1 MSRIYNDSFV
11 FCSSA
16 DAPPDVTAIDFN
28 QVYPL
33 ASLHFCPNC
42 QTPKSPI
49 QYSYN
54 IESKFCS
61 NCLADHSVSSASFCS
76 KNCFDCPSC
85 GTILTITISD
95 HNGQGKS
102 FNFKCPYCT
111 FIYKTNVIEIPKSL
125 HTIIRLER
133 NDNPDKKHAL
143 FRQIQTRLAE
153 PNKSSKE
160 INQRQLENL
169 SLGKKETE
177 KIDDFDV
184 QESDKDISDIANLEN
199 ILSSTFPTIS
209 STTKLFPKTHRL
221 SSKVSKKCLAC
232 NTILQMPAL
241 IPNSP
246 TVYKFSSKFNAVDYL
261 PTLKIADAP
270 TNILKIDEQYNIV
283 LNIINPL
290 QTKMTV
296 SLASPAQLP
305 ANCVYP
311 ASNSKFTISIPLTKF
326 TIGNAVSKNIL
337 KGIPT
342 SILTS
347 NTAVSRS
354 EKSKRIGE
362 SALAVDQFDV
372 DKLVQ
377 KGANWYS
384 VPIALTIE
392 TGSCSDIEH
401 EIKIPLYIKINSDIP
416 DNLLSVSRRE
426 KLALGYWNIVTLGKY
441 RIIE

>member
-1 MSRIYNDSFV
+1 
-11 FCSSA
+11 
-16 DAPPDVTAIDFN
+16 
-28 QVYPL
+28 
-33 ASLHFCPNC
+33 
-42 QTPKSPI
+42 
-49 QYSYN
+49 
-54 IESKFCS
+54 
-61 NCLADHSVSSASFCS
+61 
-76 KNCFDCPSC
+76 
-85 GTILTITISD
+85 
-95 HNGQGKS
+95 
-102 FNFKCPYCT
+102 
-111 FIYKTNVIEIPKSL
+111 
-125 HTIIRLER
+125 
-133 NDNPDKKHAL
+133 
-143 FRQIQTRLAE
+143 
-153 PNKSSKE
+153 
-160 INQRQLENL
+160 
-169 SLGKKETE
+169 
-177 KIDDFDV
+177 
-184 QESDKDISDIANLEN
+184 
-199 ILSSTFPTIS
+199 
-209 STTKLFPKTHRL
+209 
-221 SSKVSKKCLAC
+221 
-232 NTILQMPAL
+232 
-241 IPNSP
+241 
-246 TVYKFSSKFNAVDYL
+246 
-261 PTLKIADAP
+261 
-270 TNILKIDEQYNIV
+270 
-283 LNIINPL
+283 
-290 QTKMTV
+290 MTV

-354 EKSKRIGE
+354 EKLKRIGE

-416 DNLLSVSRRE
+416 DNLLLVSRRE